1 MVGVELNCYFP
12 IFSILLSV
20 TLRSTCILH
29 VIIKDNSFTLQITSI
44 APQQILEE
52 ALKKGYVDCHIW
64 KVLVTGAAG
73 SGKTS
78 LKHRLFGKDPPSLR
92 CSTALAEAAIR
103 AISREIVGT
112 DQTDWFRVTHNELMG
127 MLGGAL
133 KAGVPMEELPS
144 QTPELADYKKTTKV
158 VSTDDS
164 KESTKANV
172 TVGYSPNP
180 TFEITESIAHKKST
194 TVSHTGHSKQSEK
207 HYGSSSSSALPST
220 ETTAASLTATS
231 IPTQVSSSKGE
242 LVKLV
247 EKSQGSKRFLELQ
260 WIHFIDSGGQPQFHE
275 VLPAFI
281 RNTTVTIFVMKLSER
296 LDDHPVIK
304 YYDENGQLCGKP
316 FHHALTNEQMLQ
328 CCVRTIL
335 SQPSREGKY
344 SKTLIVGTHRDK
356 ESYFSE
362 SRTAKNR
369 KLLKMLKPSLQE
381 QLVYYNLGT
390 EVIFPINAKKPKK
403 QDHKVCAE
411 IRKQIEDKKNAPP
424 PYKIPISWFL
434 LEQDII
440 TASWGGVISK
450 SECLG
455 LAALL
460 NINGDAL
467 KAALEYFDDLNIFLY
482 YPSVLPELVF
492 SNPQILLDKVT
503 ELVHF
508 SYSLQT
514 SSLPGAGEG
523 VRQQKQIKGK
533 ATTFFSKLVHS
544 HSSHS
549 SESLPVA
556 LEGKWL
562 RFRDKGIVTLEMFQD
577 ERFSAYYIPDLFSP
591 ADLIKLLKHLLVI
604 APLSD
609 TEYFMP
615 SLLQMTS
622 PDELVEKPP
631 APSSSVAPLL
641 VHFPAGCAQ
650 NGVFCA
656 LVVYL
661 LSECNWEFAK
671 GISECVSRSCVCF
684 QLPDKP
690 VSIAL
695 VDSFSFFKVTVEA
708 PKPMYQK
715 VCPKIREAIF
725 SGVEAAAR
733 ALKYNNSKP
742 KPALLCG
749 KCSSESPP
757 HAATPAI
764 DDGYLVC
771 TQSKSYEPLTKQHT
785 VWFNVKLS
793 AATEGKNLFNL
804 PSD

>member
-1 MVGVELNCYFP
+1 M
-12 IFSILLSV
+12 
-20 TLRSTCILH
+20 
-29 VIIKDNSFTLQITSI
+29 
-44 APQQILEE
+44 
-52 ALKKGYVDCHIW
+52 KGYVDCHIW

-73 SGKTS
+73 SGKTT

-112 DQTDWFRVTHNELMG
+112 DQTDWFRVTHDELMG

-144 QTPELADYKKTTKV
+144 QTSELADYKITTKV
-158 VSTDDS
+158 LSNDDS

-172 TVGYSPNP
+172 TVGCSPNP
-180 TFEITESIAHKKST
+180 TFAITESVAHKKST

-207 HYGSSSSSALPST
+207 HYSSFISSALPST

-242 LVKLV
+242 LVKLL
-247 EKSQGSKRFLELQ
+247 EKSHGSKRFLELQ

-281 RNTTVTIFVMKLSER
+281 RNTTLTIFVMKLSER

-424 PYKIPISWFL
+424 PYKIPIGWFL

-440 TASWGGVISK
+440 KASKGGVISK

-455 LAALL
+455 IAAPL

-467 KAALEYFDDLNIFLY
+467 MAALQYFDDLNIFLH

-508 SYSLQT
+508 SYSLHT
-514 SSLPGAGEG
+514 CSPPGAVEG
-523 VRQQKQIKGK
+523 MRQQKQKKGK
-533 ATTFFSKLVHS
+533 ATFFSKLLHFR
-544 HSSHS
+544 SSHS
-549 SESLPVA
+549 SESPPVA

-562 RFRDKGIVTLEMFQD
+562 QFRDKGIVTLEMFHD
-577 ERFSAYYIPDLFSP
+577 ERFLAHYIPDLFAP
-591 ADLIKLLKHLLVI
+591 ADLIKLLKHLLII

-609 TEYFMP
+609 TEFFMP
-615 SLLQMTS
+615 SLLQITS

-641 VHFPAGCAQ
+641 VYFPAGCAQ

-661 LSECNWEFAK
+661 FSECHWEFAK

-684 QLPDKP
+684 QLPDTP

-708 PKPMYQK
+708 PEPMYPK
-715 VCPKIREAIF
+715 ICPKIREAIF

-733 ALKYNNSKP
+733 TLKYNNSKP

-749 KCSSESPP
+749 KCSSELSP
-757 HAATPAI
+757 HAATLST
-764 DDGYLVC
+764 DHCYLMC
-771 TQSKSYEPLTKQHT
+771 TKSKSYEPLTKQHT
-785 VWFNVKLS
+785 VWFDVKPS
-793 AATEGKNLFNL
+793 AAHFTEGKENMLHL
-804 PSD
+804 PLN

>member
-1 MVGVELNCYFP
+1 M
-12 IFSILLSV
+12 
-20 TLRSTCILH
+20 
-29 VIIKDNSFTLQITSI
+29 
-44 APQQILEE
+44 
-52 ALKKGYVDCHIW
+52 
-64 KVLVTGAAG
+64 LVTGAAG

-78 LKHRLFGKDPPSLR
+78 LKYRLFGKELPSVR
-92 CSTALAEAAIR
+92 CSTAVAEAAIR

-112 DQTDWFRVTHNELMG
+112 DLTGWFKVTPDELMA

-133 KAGVPMEELPS
+133 KAGVPMEENKLQSIQSGTSEAGFQKWP
-144 QTPELADYKKTTKV
+144 TKV
-158 VSTDDS
+158 LTTNDS
-164 KESTKANV
+164 KLTTLAGSTEKSLPKPTLETAEAVVSKNS
-172 TVGYSPNP
+172 TPN
-180 TFEITESIAHKKST
+180 ST
-194 TVSHTGHSKQSEK
+194 THDSKPSKSDDHSI
-207 HYGSSSSSALPST
+207 GSPLLASDISSVAPQHVTTTSLSAHVSSA
-220 ETTAASLTATS
+220 
-231 IPTQVSSSKGE
+231 KGE
-242 LVKLV
+242 LVQLV

-281 RNTTVTIFVMKLSER
+281 RNTTATIFVMKLSER
-296 LDDHPVIK
+296 LDEHPVIK
-304 YYDENGQLCGKP
+304 YYDKNGQLCGKP
-316 FHHALTNEQMLQ
+316 FRHALSNKQMIQ

-335 SQPSREGKY
+335 SQLSREGKH
-344 SKTLIVGTHRDK
+344 SKTLIVGTHRDR

-362 SRTAKNR
+362 SRTKKNR
-369 KLLKMLKPSLQE
+369 KLIGMLVPSLKD
-381 QLVYYNLGT
+381 QLVYYHLGT
-390 EVIFPINAKKPKK
+390 EVIFPINAKKPEE
-403 QDHKVCAE
+403 QDHQVCAE

-424 PYKIPISWFL
+424 PYKIPIGWFL

-440 TASWGGVISK
+440 KVSKGGVISK

-455 LAALL
+455 IAAPL
-460 NINGDAL
+460 NINGEAL
-467 KAALEYFDDLNIFLY
+467 MAALQYFDDLNIFLY

-523 VRQQKQIKGK
+523 VRQQKQKKGK
-533 ATTFFSKLVHS
+533 ATTFFSNLVHF
-544 HSSHS
+544 HSRHS

-562 RFRDKGIVTLEMFQD
+562 WFRDKGIVTLEMFLD
-577 ERFSAYYIPDLFSP
+577 ERFSAHYIPDLFSP
-591 ADLIKLLKHLLVI
+591 ADLIKLLKHLLII

-615 SLLQMTS
+615 SLLQMT
-622 PDELVEKPP
+622 PDELTKKPP

-671 GISECVSRSCVCF
+671 GTSECVSRSCVCF
-684 QLPDKP
+684 QLPDTP

-708 PKPMYQK
+708 PKPMYPK

-749 KCSSESPP
+749 KCTSKSPS
-757 HAATPAI
+757 HAATLAN
-764 DDGYLVC
+764 DHCYLVC
-771 TQSKSYEPLTKQHT
+771 TKSKSYEPLTKQHT
-785 VWFNVKLS
+785 VWFDVKLS
-793 AATEGKNLFNL
+793 AVHFTEGKQNMLHL
-804 PSD
+804 PPK

>member
-1 MVGVELNCYFP
+1 MVVVELNCYFP
-12 IFSILLSV
+12 IFSILQAV

-29 VIIKDNSFTLQITSI
+29 LIIKYNSFSLQITST
-44 APQQILEE
+44 APQQILEK

-73 SGKTS
+73 SGKTT

-144 QTPELADYKKTTKV
+144 QRPEPAN
-158 VSTDDS
+158 SNDDS
-164 KESTKANV
+164 KQSTKANI
-172 TVGYSPNP
+172 TVGFSPKP

-194 TVSHTGHSKQSEK
+194 TVSHTDHSKQSEK

-220 ETTAASLTATS
+220 ETNTASLTATS

-281 RNTTVTIFVMKLSER
+281 RHTTATIFVMKLSER
-296 LDDHPVIK
+296 LDEHPVIK
-304 YYDENGQLCGKP
+304 YYDENGQVCGKP
-316 FHHALTNEQMLQ
+316 FHHALTNEQILQ
-328 CCVRTIL
+328 CCIRTIL
-335 SQPSREGKY
+335 SQPSKEGKY
-344 SKTLIVGTHRDK
+344 SKTLIVGTHRDR

-362 SRTAKNR
+362 SRTKKNR
-369 KLLKMLKPSLQE
+369 KLIGMLLPSLQE
-381 QLVYYNLGT
+381 QLVYYRLGT
-390 EVIFPINAKKPKK
+390 EVIFPLNAKKPEE
-403 QDHKVCAE
+403 QDHKVCAG

-424 PYKIPISWFL
+424 PYKIPIGWFL

-440 TASWGGVISK
+440 KASRGGVISK

-460 NINGDAL
+460 NINGEAL
-467 KAALEYFDDLNIFLY
+467 MAALEYFDDLNIFLY

-514 SSLPGAGEG
+514 SSLPGAAEG
-523 VRQQKQIKGK
+523 VRQQKQKKGK
-533 ATTFFSKLVHS
+533 PTSFSKLIHFR
-544 HSSHS
+544 SSHS

-562 RFRDKGIVTLEMFQD
+562 QFRDKGIVTLEMFQD
-577 ERFSAYYIPDLFSP
+577 ERFSAHYIPDHFTP
-591 ADLIKLLKHLLVI
+591 ADLIKLLKHLLII

-622 PDELVEKPP
+622 PDELVQKPP
-631 APSSSVAPLL
+631 APSSSAAPLL
-641 VHFPAGCAQ
+641 VYFPAGCAQ
-650 NGVFCA
+650 NGIFCA

-661 LSECNWEFAK
+661 LSECHWEFAK
-671 GISECVSRSCVCF
+671 GVLECVSHSCVCF
-684 QLPDKP
+684 HLPDNP
-690 VSIAL
+690 VNIEL
-695 VDSFSFFKVTVEA
+695 VDSFSYFKVSVEA
-708 PKPMYQK
+708 PDVMYSK
-715 VCPKIREAIF
+715 VCPKICEAIF
-725 SGVEAAAR
+725 SGVDAAAR

-742 KPALLCG
+742 KPAFLCG

-757 HAATPAI
+757 HAATLST
-764 DDGYLVC
+764 DNCYLIC
-771 TQSKSYEPLTKQHT
+771 TKSTNYGPLKRQHA
-785 VWFNVKLS
+785 VWLDVKLPGTP
-793 AATEGKNLFNL
+793 AC
-804 PSD
+804 

>member
-1 MVGVELNCYFP
+1 M
-12 IFSILLSV
+12 
-20 TLRSTCILH
+20 
-29 VIIKDNSFTLQITSI
+29 
-44 APQQILEE
+44 
-52 ALKKGYVDCHIW
+52 
-64 KVLVTGAAG
+64 LVTGAAG

-78 LKHRLFGKDPPSLR
+78 LKHRLFGKKPPSFR

-103 AISREIVGT
+103 AVSREIVGT
-112 DQTDWFRVTHNELMG
+112 DQTGWFRVTDDELMG
-127 MLGGAL
+127 MLGGAV
-133 KAGVPMEELPS
+133 KAGVPMKELPS
-144 QTPELADYKKTTKV
+144 QTHGAADHKKPVLATEE
-158 VSTDDS
+158 S
-164 KESTKANV
+164 KQSTKADI
-172 TVGYSPNP
+172 TRSSSSEP
-180 TFEITESIAHKKST
+180 TFEFTEEAVYKPPTNIFNPDESELSKTDCSSI
-194 TVSHTGHSKQSEK
+194 
-207 HYGSSSSSALPST
+207 GSSSLSFAKTSVASLHVTASSVQIQDSSA
-220 ETTAASLTATS
+220 
-231 IPTQVSSSKGE
+231 KGE
-242 LVKLV
+242 LVQLV
-247 EKSQGSKRFLELQ
+247 EKSEGSKRFLELQ

-281 RNTTVTIFVMKLSER
+281 RNTTATIFVMKLSER
-296 LDDHPVIK
+296 LDEHPVIK
-304 YYDENGQLCGKP
+304 YYDKNGQVCGKP
-316 FHHALTNEQMLQ
+316 FCHALTNEQMLQ
-328 CCVRTIL
+328 CSIRTIL
-335 SQPSREGKY
+335 SRPSREGKY

-356 ESYFSE
+356 ESSCSE
-362 SRTAKNR
+362 SQIEKNR
-369 KLLKMLKPSLQE
+369 KLTDMLVPSLKD
-381 QLVYYNLGT
+381 QLVYYRLGT
-390 EVIFPINAKKPKK
+390 EVIFPINAKKSKK
-403 QDHKVCAE
+403 QDHQVCAE

-424 PYKIPISWFL
+424 YKIPIGWFL

-440 TASWGGVISK
+440 KASKGGVISK
-450 SECLG
+450 SECLSI
-455 LAALL
+455 AAPL
-460 NINGDAL
+460 NINGEAL
-467 KAALEYFDDLNIFLY
+467 MAALQYFDDLNIFLY

-492 SNPQILLDKVT
+492 SNPQLLLDKVT

-514 SSLPGAGEG
+514 CSLPGAAEG
-523 VRQQKQIKGK
+523 MRQQKPKKGK
-533 ATTFFSKLVHS
+533 AATFFSKLVHFR
-544 HSSHS
+544 SSHS
-549 SESLPVA
+549 SESPPVA

-562 RFRDKGIVTLEMFQD
+562 QFRDKGIVTLEMFQD
-577 ERFSAYYIPDLFSP
+577 ERFSAHYIPDFFAP
-591 ADLIKLLKHLLVI
+591 ADLIKLLKHLLII

-615 SLLQMTS
+615 SLLQITS

-661 LSECNWEFAK
+661 LSECHWEFAK
-671 GISECVSRSCVCF
+671 GISACVSRSCVCF
-684 QLPDKP
+684 QLPDTP

-695 VDSFSFFKVTVEA
+695 VDSFSFFKVSVEA
-708 PKPMYQK
+708 PEPMYPK
-715 VCPKIREAIF
+715 ICPKIRAAIF

-742 KPALLCG
+742 KLAFLCG

-771 TQSKSYEPLTKQHT
+771 TQSKSYETLTEQHT

>member
-1 MVGVELNCYFP
+1 M
-12 IFSILLSV
+12 
-20 TLRSTCILH
+20 
-29 VIIKDNSFTLQITSI
+29 
-44 APQQILEE
+44 
-52 ALKKGYVDCHIW
+52 KGYVDCHIW

-78 LKHRLFGKDPPSLR
+78 LKHRLFGKEPPR
-92 CSTALAEAAIR
+92 ICCSTALAEAAIR

-112 DQTDWFRVTHNELMG
+112 DLTGWFKVTHDELMG

-144 QTPELADYKKTTKV
+144 QTPELADYKMTTKV
-158 VSTDDS
+158 LSNDDS

-172 TVGYSPNP
+172 TVGCSPKP

-194 TVSHTGHSKQSEK
+194 TVSHIDHSKQSEK
-207 HYGSSSSSALPST
+207 HYGSSSSSVLPST

-231 IPTQVSSSKGE
+231 IPTQVSSSKRE

-281 RNTTVTIFVMKLSER
+281 RNTTATIFVMKLSER
-296 LDDHPVIK
+296 LDEHPVIK
-304 YYDENGQLCGKP
+304 YYDENGQVCGKP
-316 FHHALTNEQMLQ
+316 FRHALTNKQMIQ
-328 CCVRTIL
+328 CCIRTIL
-335 SQPSREGKY
+335 SQPSKEGKY
-344 SKTLIVGTHRDK
+344 SKTLIVGTHRDR

-362 SRTAKNR
+362 SRTKKNR
-369 KLLKMLKPSLQE
+369 KLIGMLLPSLQE
-381 QLVYYNLGT
+381 QLVYYHLGT
-390 EVIFPINAKKPKK
+390 EVIFPINAKKPEE
-403 QDHKVCAE
+403 QDHQVCAE

-440 TASWGGVISK
+440 KASRGGVISK

-460 NINGDAL
+460 NINGEAL
-467 KAALEYFDDLNIFLY
+467 TAALEYFDDLNIFLY

-514 SSLPGAGEG
+514 SSLPGAPEG
-523 VRQQKQIKGK
+523 VRRQKQKK
-533 ATTFFSKLVHS
+533 EKTTFFSKLVHFR
-544 HSSHS
+544 SSHS

-562 RFRDKGIVTLEMFQD
+562 RFRDKGIVTFEMFQD
-577 ERFSAYYIPDLFSP
+577 ERFSAHYIPDLFSP
-591 ADLIKLLKHLLVI
+591 ADLIKLLKYLLII

-615 SLLQMTS
+615 SLLQMT
-622 PDELVEKPP
+622 PDELTKKPP

-641 VHFPAGCAQ
+641 VYFPAGCAQ

-684 QLPDKP
+684 QLPDTP

-708 PKPMYQK
+708 PDPMYPK
-715 VCPKIREAIF
+715 VCPKIRAAIF
-725 SGVEAAAR
+725 SGVEAATR

-749 KCSSESPP
+749 KCSSKSPP

-771 TQSKSYEPLTKQHT
+771 TTSESYEPLTKQHT
-785 VWFNVKLS
+785 VWFNVKPS
-793 AATEGKNLFNL
+793 TIHFTEGKQNMFHL
-804 PSD
+804 PSN

>member
-1 MVGVELNCYFP
+1 M
-12 IFSILLSV
+12 
-20 TLRSTCILH
+20 
-29 VIIKDNSFTLQITSI
+29 
-44 APQQILEE
+44 
-52 ALKKGYVDCHIW
+52 
-64 KVLVTGAAG
+64 LVTGAAG

-78 LKHRLFGKDPPSLR
+78 LKYRLFGKELPSVR

-112 DQTDWFRVTHNELMG
+112 DLTGWFKVTPDELMA

-133 KAGVPMEELPS
+133 KAGVPMEENMLQSGTSEAGFQKWP
-144 QTPELADYKKTTKV
+144 TKV
-158 VSTDDS
+158 LTTNDS
-164 KESTKANV
+164 KLTILAGSTEKSLPKPTLETAEAVVSKNSTPNSATYDSKPSKSDDHSVGSLSDISFAAPQHV
-172 TVGYSPNP
+172 TTTS
-180 TFEITESIAHKKST
+180 FSAH
-194 TVSHTGHSKQSEK
+194 V
-207 HYGSSSSSALPST
+207 SSA
-220 ETTAASLTATS
+220 
-231 IPTQVSSSKGE
+231 KGE
-242 LVKLV
+242 LVQLV

-281 RNTTVTIFVMKLSER
+281 RNTTATIFVMKLSER
-296 LDDHPVIK
+296 LDEHPVIK
-304 YYDENGQLCGKP
+304 YYDKNGQLCGKP
-316 FHHALTNEQMLQ
+316 FRHALSNKQMVQ

-335 SQPSREGKY
+335 SQPSREGKH
-344 SKTLIVGTHRDK
+344 SKTFIVGTHRDR
-356 ESYFSE
+356 ESNFSE
-362 SRTAKNR
+362 SRTNKNR
-369 KLLKMLKPSLQE
+369 KLIGMLVPSLKD
-381 QLVYYNLGT
+381 QLVYYRLGT
-390 EVIFPINAKKPKK
+390 EVIFPINAKKPEE
-403 QDHKVCAE
+403 QDHQVCAE

-424 PYKIPISWFL
+424 PYKIPIGWFL

-440 TASWGGVISK
+440 KVSKGGVISK

-455 LAALL
+455 IAAAL
-460 NINGDAL
+460 NINGESL
-467 KAALEYFDDLNIFLY
+467 IAALQYFDDLNIFLY

-508 SYSLQT
+508 SYSLHTCSPQ
-514 SSLPGAGEG
+514 GAVEG
-523 VRQQKQIKGK
+523 VMQQNQKKGK
-533 ATTFFSKLVHS
+533 AATFFSKLVPFR
-544 HSSHS
+544 SSHS
-549 SESLPVA
+549 SESPPA

-562 RFRDKGIVTLEMFQD
+562 KFRDKGMVTLEMFQD
-577 ERFSAYYIPDLFSP
+577 ERFSAHYIPDLFSP
-591 ADLIKLLKHLLVI
+591 TDFIKLLKHLLIV

-622 PDELVEKPP
+622 PNELVQKPP
-631 APSSSVAPLL
+631 APSSSVVPLL
-641 VHFPAGCAQ
+641 VYFPAGCAQ

-661 LSECNWEFAK
+661 LSECHWEIAK
-671 GISECVSRSCVCF
+671 RISECVSRSCVHL
-684 QLPDKP
+684 QLPDTP
-690 VSIAL
+690 VTIAL

-708 PKPMYQK
+708 PKPMYPK
-715 VCPKIREAIF
+715 ICPKIRATIF
-725 SGVEAAAR
+725 SGVEAASR
-733 ALKYNNSKP
+733 SLKYNNSKP

-749 KCSSESPP
+749 KCSSESSP